1 MIRIFDRYLI
11 QIFIRAFLICFTSLV
26 GLYIVIDAFSNLDEF
41 SERAHGVTSL
51 LATMGGYYVYRVSL
65 FFDQLA
71 GVITTMSA
79 MFTFSWIQRTN
90 ELMPLLTA
98 GVPVRRIIA
107 PVFIAAMAISGLTI
121 VNQEMV
127 IPRIASELLKR
138 PDDDSVRNVKARYAH
153 DPRGI
158 LFNGDECN
166 RQQLKVVPAF
176 ITLQPVHGLV
186 DSLLELR
193 AREAEYVAPGM
204 GDPSAGWIL
213 RDVTPAKFQCSENV
227 LQPLDAGNYFLH
239 TTITFDHVLRKQ
251 TWFQYS
257 STRDLIDELRLAQNG
272 PQAEM
277 VVALHTRLTR
287 PLAMITLLFLC
298 LPFVLSGTD
307 RRMVSLVGLSLLV
320 SLAFHMF
327 SQLCH
332 RMGDAEFIGPPLA
345 AWLPV
350 LVFGTLAVGLNDLVK
365 T

>member
-1 MIRIFDRYLI
+1 VIRIFDRYLI

-26 GLYIVIDAFSNLDEF
+26 GLYVVIDAFSNLDEF
-41 SERAHGVTSL
+41 SERSHGVISM
-51 LATMGGYYVYRVSL
+51 LATMGTYYAYRVSL

-90 ELMPLLTA
+90 ELMPLLAA

-107 PVFIAAMAISGLTI
+107 PVFIAALAIAGLTI
-121 VNQEMV
+121 ANQEMV
-127 IPRIASELLKR
+127 IPRIAKQLQMR
-138 PDDDSVRNVKARYAH
+138 PDDNSVRTVKAHYAH

-166 RQQLKVVPAF
+166 RQEQKVVPAF
-176 ITLQPVHGLV
+176 ITLQPSLV
-186 DSLLELR
+186 GSLLDFR
-193 AREAEYVAPGM
+193 AREAEYVASGK
-204 GDPSAGWIL
+204 GEPSGGWIL
-213 RDVTPAKFQCSENV
+213 RDVTPAQFQCSEKV
-227 LQPLDAGNYFLH
+227 LQPLDDGSYFLH

-251 TWFQYS
+251 EWFQYS
-257 STRDLIDELRLAQNG
+257 STAALFDELRRGHNG
-272 PQAEM
+272 SQAEM
-277 VVALHTRLTR
+277 VVLLHTRLTR

-307 RRMVSLVGLSLLV
+307 RRIVSLVGMSLVV
-320 SLAFHMF
+320 SLAFQMF

-332 RMGDAEFIGPPLA
+332 RMGDLEFIGPPLA

-350 LVFGTLAVGLNDLVK
+350 LVFGTLAVGLYDLVK

>member
-1 MIRIFDRYLI
+1 VIRIFDRYLI
-11 QIFIRAFLICFTSLV
+11 QIFMRAFLVCFASLV

-41 SERAHGVTSL
+41 SEREHHLMPL

-90 ELMPLLTA
+90 ELMPLLAA

-107 PVFIAAMAISGLTI
+107 PVFIVAMAISGLTI

-138 PDDDSVRNVKARYAH
+138 PDDDSVRNVKAHYAH

-176 ITLQPVHGLV
+176 VTLQPSLV
-186 DSLLELR
+186 GTLLDLR
-193 AREAEYVAPGM
+193 AREAEYVAPGA
-204 GDPSAGWIL
+204 GEPSGGWIL

-257 STRDLIDELRLAQNG
+257 STRDLIGELRLGNNG
-272 PQAEM
+272 PQTEM

-307 RRMVSLVGLSLLV
+307 RRMVSLVALSLIV

-327 SQLCH
+327 GQLCH
-332 RMGDAEFIGPPLA
+332 RMGDLELIGPPLA

-350 LVFGTLAVGLNDLVK
+350 LVFGTVAVGLNDLVK